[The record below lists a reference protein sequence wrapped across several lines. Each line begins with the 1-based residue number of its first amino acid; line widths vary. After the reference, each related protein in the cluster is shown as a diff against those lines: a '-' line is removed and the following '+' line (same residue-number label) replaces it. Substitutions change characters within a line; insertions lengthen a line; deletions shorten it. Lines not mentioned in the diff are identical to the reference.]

1 VGVLL
6 ISWQHPPFKMYQLIS
21 EKIQDVSTIVY
32 INIKL
37 IPNGRKPQRLKKE
50 MLQVLGGDGS

>member
-1 VGVLL
+1 M